1 MTRAAAP
8 VGNADQAEIDKFDA
22 QAHDFW
28 NPHGK
33 FRPLHLLNPLRTQFV
48 RERAAI
54 GGARVLDVGCG
65 GGLLAESLARAGGE
79 VTAIDLAPAMIEVA
93 RQHAAQQSLA
103 IDYRV
108 LAAEALLG
116 ERARFA
122 VVICMEMLEHLPD
135 PEAMLATLAA
145 LAAPG
150 AHVFVST
157 VNRTLRSFLTAIVA
171 AEHLL
176 GVLPPGTHEYER
188 LIRPSEL
195 ARWGRRAGLE
205 LRGLSGLALDP
216 FTGECALRRDPT
228 VNYLAHFVARA
239 PGAPGTAGAAA

>member
-1 MTRAAAP
+1 MTPHAP
-8 VGNADQAEIDKFDA
+8 AGNADPAEIGKFDA
-22 QAHDFW
+22 QAHEFW
-28 NPHGK
+28 NPHGE

-48 RERAAI
+48 CDRAAI

-65 GGLLAESLARAGGE
+65 GGLLAESLARAGGQI
-79 VTAIDLAPAMIEVA
+79 TAIDLAPAMIEVA
-93 RQHAAQQSLA
+93 RQHAGQQGLA

-108 LAAEALLG
+108 LAAEALLP
-116 ERARFA
+116 AHPPFA
-122 VVICMEMLEHLPD
+122 VVTCMEMLEHV
-135 PEAMLATLAA
+135 PEPAAMLATLAA

-176 GVLPPGTHEYER
+176 GMLPRGTHEYER
-188 LIRPSEL
+188 LIRPAEL

-205 LRGLSGLALDP
+205 LRELAGLSLDP
-216 FTGECALRRDPT
+216 LTGECALRRDPA
-228 VNYLAHFVARA
+228 VNYLAHFIA
-239 PGAPGTAGAAA
+239 GAPRAGAGPA